1 MALGCHSPA
10 WSGLP
15 ASDSAHWSLLP
26 GPSHGRGGPTGGL
39 RAQAA
44 SCESCHPLELASGK
58 LLTFSVSAASSAKKR
73 GHKQFLYQRLLG
85 RLQGDASGA
94 KHLEQHRGLPHG
106 TYISNSALK
115 CVGDTTRSGREVPD
129 FSGGA
134 QKSPCFLSQ
143 LYSLKSPSLPEML
156 FFLVCLYPRWK
167 ASSRRACLAPVRA
180 GRQADSRYVLNE
192 QMCKGGTAT
201 QSADLACTGAQGK
214 PGAAR
219 RGPAPGARAQL
230 EQGPLLPSNGLL
242 CGGAQSTDWSHQR
255 GPEF

>member
-1 MALGCHSPA
+1 MVRPPCLRLCSLVPA
-10 WSGLP
+10 PWPLAWEGRAHRWAESSG
-15 ASDSAHWSLLP
+15 SLLRVLPPP
-26 GPSHGRGGPTGGL
+26 GTGLG
-39 RAQAA
+39 
-44 SCESCHPLELASGK
+44 EVTH
-58 LLTFSVSAASSAKKR
+58 LLCVCRVLCKKR